1 MKNKNFLYNLYKLTT
16 LIRETELEI
25 SKRYSEQEMRCPTHL
40 SVGQE
45 LSASVIGLLSNKKDT
60 FVSTHR
66 CHAHYLAKGDL

>member
-1 MKNKNFLYNLYKLTT
+1 
-16 LIRETELEI
+16 
-25 SKRYSEQEMRCPTHL
+25 MRCPTHL

-66 CHAHYLAKGDL
+66 CHAHYLAKGDQQEANDSEIYGKAGAVL